1 MWKSVIDIDKIY
13 LSKFASIN
21 NLASSTKSLIKDII
35 IIVIAIAII
44 WLGLQAVFGTSNPF
58 YVVSSGS
65 MIPVLQIYDVI
76 VVEGNTPFADVN
88 KGDIIVFYSPKLYEQ
103 GKERVIVHRVS
114 LLMGEDPKIVRTK
127 GDANPASIA
136 GTDYPITE
144 KEYLGKVEYV
154 VPQVGYIT
162 QILQPPINYIII
174 AVIIGVMI
182 VKHFTGKEKK
192 KIKFQYTK
200 DESVANDSNDVLE
213 NDENESLSDI
223 RHEEIVD
230 DDSNNTFE
238 NREDS
243 EYTKSSDKDEPIDN
257 DKKEP

>member
-1 MWKSVIDIDKIY
+1 MGK
-13 LSKFASIN
+13 
-21 NLASSTKSLIKDII
+21 SSTKNLIKDAI
-35 IIVIAIAII
+35 IIVVAIAIV
-44 WLGLQAVFGTSNPF
+44 WLGLQAVFGTANPF

-65 MIPVLQIYDVI
+65 MIPVLQVYDVI
-76 VVEGNTPFADVN
+76 VVEGNTPFEDVE

-144 KEYLGKVEYV
+144 KEYLGKVEHV

-174 AVIIGVMI
+174 AVIIGVMV
-182 VKHFTGKEKK
+182 VKHFAGKEKK
-192 KIKFQYTK
+192 KIEFQYTK
-200 DESVANDSNDVLE
+200 DDSSEDEESDNTLE
-213 NDENESLSDI
+213 EHNDEPLADI
-223 RHEEIVD
+223 HHEGIVD
-230 DDSNNTFE
+230 DTDITIE
-238 NREDS
+238 KEDS
-243 EYTKSSDKDEPIDN
+243 EYIKSSETDESIDD
-257 DKKEP
+257 DKKEL

>member
-1 MWKSVIDIDKIY
+1 
-13 LSKFASIN
+13 
-21 NLASSTKSLIKDII
+21 LASSAKSLIKDVI
-35 IIVIAIAII
+35 IIVVAIAII
-44 WLGLQAVFGTSNPF
+44 WLGLQAVFGTANPF

-76 VVEGNTPFADVN
+76 VVEGNTPFQDVK

-114 LLMGEDPKIVRTK
+114 LLMGEDPKIIRTR

-162 QILQPPINYIII
+162 QILQPPVNYIII
-174 AVIIGVMI
+174 AVIIGVMV
-182 VKHFTGKEKK
+182 VKHFVGKEKK
-192 KIKFQYTK
+192 KVKFQYTK
-200 DESVANDSNDVLE
+200 DDSVDNDSNDVIK
-213 NDENESLSDI
+213 NNKDESIEDTQ
-223 RHEEIVD
+223 HKGIVD
-230 DDSNNTFE
+230 DNSNNTFE
-238 NREDS
+238 NKKDS
-243 EYTKSSDKDEPIDN
+243 EYIKSSDKDESIDN
-257 DKKEP
+257 DKKEL

>member
-1 MWKSVIDIDKIY
+1 
-13 LSKFASIN
+13 
-21 NLASSTKSLIKDII
+21 LASSAKSLIKDVI
-35 IIVIAIAII
+35 IIVVAIAII
-44 WLGLQAVFGTSNPF
+44 WLGLQAVFGTANPF

-76 VVEGNTPFADVN
+76 VVEGNTPFQDVK

-114 LLMGEDPKIVRTK
+114 LLMGEDPKIIRTR

-162 QILQPPINYIII
+162 QILQPPVNYIII
-174 AVIIGVMI
+174 AVIIGVMV
-182 VKHFTGKEKK
+182 VKHFVGKEKK
-192 KIKFQYTK
+192 KVKFQYTK
-200 DESVANDSNDVLE
+200 DESVDNDSNDVIK
-213 NDENESLSDI
+213 NNKDESIEDTQ
-223 RHEEIVD
+223 HKGIVD
-230 DDSNNTFE
+230 DNSNNTFE
-238 NREDS
+238 NKKDS
-243 EYTKSSDKDEPIDN
+243 EYIKSSDKDESIDN
-257 DKKEP
+257 DKKEL

>member
-1 MWKSVIDIDKIY
+1 MGSS
-13 LSKFASIN
+13 SKN
-21 NLASSTKSLIKDII
+21 LIKDIV
-35 IIVIAIAII
+35 IIVVAIAVI
-44 WLGLQAVFGTSNPF
+44 WLGLQAVFGTANPF

-65 MIPVLQIYDVI
+65 MIPALEVYDVI
-76 VVEGNTPFADVN
+76 VVEGNTPFDDVK

-114 LLMGEDPKIVRTK
+114 LEMGEDPKIVRTK
-127 GDANPASIA
+127 GDANPSSIA

-182 VKHFTGKEKK
+182 VKHFASKEKK
-192 KIKFQYTK
+192 KTEFQFTK
-200 DESVANDSNDVLE
+200 EDVSNDLAE
-213 NDENESLSDI
+213 DNSDKSIEDENLKENVDSDLKKSL
-223 RHEEIVD
+223 
-230 DDSNNTFE
+230 
-238 NREDS
+238 DS
-243 EYTKSSDKDEPIDN
+243 EYTKSSEKNESVDD
-257 DKKEP
+257 DKKEI

>member
-1 MWKSVIDIDKIY
+1 
-13 LSKFASIN
+13 LG
-21 NLASSTKSLIKDII
+21 SSTKSLIKDIV
-35 IIVIAIAII
+35 IIVVAIAII
-44 WLGLQAVFGTSNPF
+44 WLGLQAVFGTANPF

-76 VVEGNTPFADVN
+76 VVEGNTPFQDVK

-114 LLMGEDPKIVRTK
+114 LLMGEDPKIVRTR

-182 VKHFTGKEKK
+182 VKHFAGKEKK
-192 KIKFQYTK
+192 KIKFQHTK
-200 DESVANDSNDVLE
+200 DESVDNDSNNIVKNNKD
-213 NDENESLSDI
+213 ESLSDI
-223 RHEEIVD
+223 RHKGIVD

-238 NREDS
+238 NKKDS
-243 EYTKSSDKDEPIDN
+243 EYTKSSDKNESVDN
-257 DKKEP
+257 DKKEL

>member
-1 MWKSVIDIDKIY
+1 MG
-13 LSKFASIN
+13 
-21 NLASSTKSLIKDII
+21 SSTKSLIKDVV
-35 IIVIAIAII
+35 IIVVAIAII
-44 WLGLQAVFGTSNPF
+44 WLGLQAVFGTANPF

-65 MIPVLQIYDVI
+65 MIPVLQVYDVI
-76 VVEGNTPFADVN
+76 VVEGNTPFQDVK

-103 GKERVIVHRVS
+103 GNERVIVHRVS
-114 LLMGEDPKIVRTK
+114 LLMGDDPKIVRTK

-174 AVIIGVMI
+174 AVVIGVMI

-200 DESVANDSNDVLE
+200 DESVNNDSNDVVE
-213 NDENESLSDI
+213 NNKDMSTEDTDDK
-223 RHEEIVD
+223 RIVD
-230 DDSNNTFE
+230 DNLDNTFE
-238 NREDS
+238 NKKDS
-243 EYTKSSDKDEPIDN
+243 EFTKSLDKDESVNN
-257 DKKEP
+257 DKKEL

>member
-1 MWKSVIDIDKIY
+1 
-13 LSKFASIN
+13 LG
-21 NLASSTKSLIKDII
+21 SSTKSLIKDVI
-35 IIVIAIAII
+35 IIVVVIAII
-44 WLGLQAVFGTSNPF
+44 WLGLQAVFGTANPF

-76 VVEGNTPFADVN
+76 VVEGNTPFQDVK

-114 LLMGEDPKIVRTK
+114 LLMGEDPKIVRTR

-182 VKHFTGKEKK
+182 VKHFAGKEKK
-192 KIKFQYTK
+192 KIKFQHTK
-200 DESVANDSNDVLE
+200 DESVDNDSNNIVKNNKD
-213 NDENESLSDI
+213 ESLSDI
-223 RHEEIVD
+223 RHKGIVD

-238 NREDS
+238 NKKDS
-243 EYTKSSDKDEPIDN
+243 EYTKSSDKNESVDN
-257 DKKEP
+257 DKKEL

>member
-1 MWKSVIDIDKIY
+1 M
-13 LSKFASIN
+13 SIN
-21 NLASSTKSLIKDII
+21 NLGSSTKSLIKDVV
-35 IIVIAIAII
+35 IIVVAIAII
-44 WLGLQAVFGTSNPF
+44 WLGLQAVFGTANPF

-65 MIPVLQIYDVI
+65 MIPVLQVYDVI
-76 VVEGNTPFADVN
+76 VVEGNTPFQDVK

-103 GKERVIVHRVS
+103 GNERVIVHRVS
-114 LLMGEDPKIVRTK
+114 LLMGDDPKIVRTK

-144 KEYLGKVEYV
+144 KEYLGKVQYV

-174 AVIIGVMI
+174 AVVIGVMV

-200 DESVANDSNDVLE
+200 DESVNNDSNDVVE
-213 NDENESLSDI
+213 NNKDVSTDDTYDKRIADDNSD
-223 RHEEIVD
+223 
-230 DDSNNTFE
+230 NTFE
-238 NREDS
+238 NKKDS
-243 EYTKSSDKDEPIDN
+243 EFTKSLDKDESVNN
-257 DKKEP
+257 DKKEL

>member
-1 MWKSVIDIDKIY
+1 MG
-13 LSKFASIN
+13 
-21 NLASSTKSLIKDII
+21 SSTKSLIKDAII
-35 IIVIAIAII
+35 IIIAIAII
-44 WLGLQAVFGTSNPF
+44 WLGLQAVFGTANPF

-65 MIPVLQIYDVI
+65 MIPVLQVHDVI
-76 VVEGNTPFADVN
+76 VVEGNTPFDDIK

-114 LLMGEDPKIVRTK
+114 LEMGEDPKIVRTK

-136 GTDYPITE
+136 GTDYPITK

-174 AVIIGVMI
+174 AVIIGVMV
-182 VKHFTGKEKK
+182 VKHFANKEKK

-200 DESVANDSNDVLE
+200 DKSVDSDSNDDDV
-213 NDENESLSDI
+213 NTKNETGEDKVDKFKD
-223 RHEEIVD
+223 REPYDWKQEDPKGWTEEKD
-230 DDSNNTFE
+230 T
-238 NREDS
+238 
-243 EYTKSSDKDEPIDN
+243 SDKDESITD
-257 DKKEP
+257 DKK

>member
-1 MWKSVIDIDKIY
+1 MGK
-13 LSKFASIN
+13 
-21 NLASSTKSLIKDII
+21 SSTKNLIKDAI
-35 IIVIAIAII
+35 IIVVAIAIV
-44 WLGLQAVFGTSNPF
+44 WLGLQAVFGTANPF

-65 MIPVLQIYDVI
+65 MIPVLQVYDVI
-76 VVEGNTPFADVN
+76 VVEGNTPFEDVE

-144 KEYLGKVEYV
+144 KEYLGKVEHV

-174 AVIIGVMI
+174 AVIIGVMV
-182 VKHFTGKEKK
+182 VKHFAGKEKK
-192 KIKFQYTK
+192 KIEFQYTK
-200 DESVANDSNDVLE
+200 DDSSEDEESDNTLE
-213 NDENESLSDI
+213 E
-223 RHEEIVD
+223 H
-230 DDSNNTFE
+230 
-238 NREDS
+238 
-243 EYTKSSDKDEPIDN
+243 KDEPIADIHHKGIVDDTDITIEKKDSEYIKSSETDESIDD
-257 DKKEP
+257 DKKEL

>member
-1 MWKSVIDIDKIY
+1 MGT
-13 LSKFASIN
+13 
-21 NLASSTKSLIKDII
+21 SSTKNLIKDAII
-35 IIVIAIAII
+35 IIVAIAII
-44 WLGLQAVFGTSNPF
+44 WLGLQAVFGTANPF

-65 MIPVLQIYDVI
+65 MIPVLQVYDVI
-76 VVEGNTPFADVN
+76 VVEGNTPFEDVE

-144 KEYLGKVEYV
+144 KEYLGKVQHV

-174 AVIIGVMI
+174 AVIIGVMV
-182 VKHFTGKEKK
+182 VKHFAGKEKK
-192 KIKFQYTK
+192 KIEFQYTK
-200 DESVANDSNDVLE
+200 DESVDDKDSENITEDNKDLE
-213 NDENESLSDI
+213 HTKLSNKDESVDTSDNTIEDNKDES
-223 RHEEIVD
+223 VD
-230 DDSNNTFE
+230 DD
-238 NREDS
+238 
-243 EYTKSSDKDEPIDN
+243 
-257 DKKEP
+257 KKEL

>member
-1 MWKSVIDIDKIY
+1 LGK
-13 LSKFASIN
+13 
-21 NLASSTKSLIKDII
+21 SSTKNLIKDAI
-35 IIVIAIAII
+35 IIVVAIAIV
-44 WLGLQAVFGTSNPF
+44 WLGLQAVFGTANPF

-65 MIPVLQIYDVI
+65 MIPVLQVYDVI
-76 VVEGNTPFADVN
+76 VVEGNTPFEDVE

-144 KEYLGKVEYV
+144 KEYLGKVEHV

-174 AVIIGVMI
+174 AVIIGVMV
-182 VKHFTGKEKK
+182 VKHFAGKEKK
-192 KIKFQYTK
+192 KIEFQYTK
-200 DESVANDSNDVLE
+200 DDSSEDEESDNTLE
-213 NDENESLSDI
+213 EHNDEPLADI
-223 RHEEIVD
+223 HHEGIVD
-230 DDSNNTFE
+230 DTDITIE
-238 NREDS
+238 KEDS
-243 EYTKSSDKDEPIDN
+243 EYIKSSETDESIDD
-257 DKKEP
+257 DKKEL

>member
-1 MWKSVIDIDKIY
+1 MGK
-13 LSKFASIN
+13 
-21 NLASSTKSLIKDII
+21 SSTKNLIKDAI
-35 IIVIAIAII
+35 IIVVAIAIV
-44 WLGLQAVFGTSNPF
+44 WLGLQAVFGTANPF

-65 MIPVLQIYDVI
+65 MIPVLQVYDVI
-76 VVEGNTPFADVN
+76 VVEGNTPFEDVE

-144 KEYLGKVEYV
+144 KEYLGKVEHV

-174 AVIIGVMI
+174 AVIIGVMV
-182 VKHFTGKEKK
+182 VKHFAGKEKK
-192 KIKFQYTK
+192 KIEFQYTK
-200 DESVANDSNDVLE
+200 DDSSEDEESDNTLE
-213 NDENESLSDI
+213 ERKDEPIAEI
-223 RHEEIVD
+223 HHKGIVD
-230 DDSNNTFE
+230 DTDITIE
-238 NREDS
+238 KEDS
-243 EYTKSSDKDEPIDN
+243 EYIKSSETDESIDD
-257 DKKEP
+257 DKKEL

>member
-1 MWKSVIDIDKIY
+1 MG
-13 LSKFASIN
+13 
-21 NLASSTKSLIKDII
+21 SSSKSLIKDVI
-35 IIVIAIAII
+35 IIVVAIAVI
-44 WLGLQAVFGTSNPF
+44 WLGLQAVFGTANPF

-65 MIPVLQIYDVI
+65 MIPALEIYDVI
-76 VVEGNTPFADVN
+76 VVEGNTPFDDIK

-114 LLMGEDPKIVRTK
+114 LEMGEDPKIVRTK
-127 GDANPASIA
+127 GDANPSSIA

-182 VKHFTGKEKK
+182 VKHFAGKEKK
-192 KIKFQYTK
+192 KMEFQFTK
-200 DESVANDSNDVLE
+200 DDDLDDAIENNRDKSMEDGNLE
-213 NDENESLSDI
+213 ENTDGDLKKSS
-223 RHEEIVD
+223 
-230 DDSNNTFE
+230 
-238 NREDS
+238 DS
-243 EYTKSSDKDEPIDN
+243 EYTKSSEKDESRKD
-257 DKKEP
+257 DKKEL

>member
-1 MWKSVIDIDKIY
+1 MG
-13 LSKFASIN
+13 
-21 NLASSTKSLIKDII
+21 SSAKSLIKDVI
-35 IIVIAIAII
+35 IIVVAIAII
-44 WLGLQAVFGTSNPF
+44 WLGLQAVFGTANPF

-76 VVEGNTPFADVN
+76 VVEGNTPFQDVK

-114 LLMGEDPKIVRTK
+114 LVMGEDPKIVRTR

-174 AVIIGVMI
+174 AVIIGVMV
-182 VKHFTGKEKK
+182 VKHFVGKEKK
-192 KIKFQYTK
+192 KVKFQYTK
-200 DESVANDSNDVLE
+200 DESVDNDSNDVIK
-213 NDENESLSDI
+213 NNKDESIEDTQ
-223 RHEEIVD
+223 HKGIVD
-230 DDSNNTFE
+230 DNSNNTFE
-238 NREDS
+238 NKKDS
-243 EYTKSSDKDEPIDN
+243 EYIKSSDKDESIDN
-257 DKKEP
+257 DKKEL

>member
-1 MWKSVIDIDKIY
+1 MG
-13 LSKFASIN
+13 
-21 NLASSTKSLIKDII
+21 SSTKSLIKDII
-35 IIVIAIAII
+35 IIVVAIAII
-44 WLGLQAVFGTSNPF
+44 WLGLQAVFGTANPF

-76 VVEGNTPFADVN
+76 VVEGNTPFEDVK

-114 LLMGEDPKIVRTK
+114 LLMGDDPKIVRTR

-182 VKHFTGKEKK
+182 VKQFSKK
-192 KIKFQYTK
+192 KKKMEFQYTK
-200 DESVANDSNDVLE
+200 DDDVSEDNSSKFTE
-213 NDENESLSDI
+213 NNSSKFTE
-223 RHEEIVD
+223 
-230 DDSNNTFE
+230 NNT
-238 NREDS
+238 DS
-243 EYTKSSDKDEPIDN
+243 EYTKPSDKDESVDD
-257 DKKEP
+257 DKKEV

>member
-1 MWKSVIDIDKIY
+1 MGT
-13 LSKFASIN
+13 
-21 NLASSTKSLIKDII
+21 STKSLIKDVI
-35 IIVIAIAII
+35 IIVVAIAVI
-44 WLGLQAVFGTSNPF
+44 WIGLQAVFGTSNPF

-65 MIPVLQIYDVI
+65 MIPVLQVYDVI
-76 VVEGNTPFADVN
+76 VVEGNTPFQDVK

-103 GKERVIVHRVS
+103 GNERVIVHRVS
-114 LLMGEDPKIVRTK
+114 LLMGDDPKIVRTK

-144 KEYLGKVEYV
+144 KEYLGKVQYV

-174 AVIIGVMI
+174 AVVIGVMI

-200 DESVANDSNDVLE
+200 DESVNNDSNDVVE
-213 NDENESLSDI
+213 NNKDVSTDDTYDKRIADDNSD
-223 RHEEIVD
+223 
-230 DDSNNTFE
+230 NTFE
-238 NREDS
+238 NKKDS
-243 EYTKSSDKDEPIDN
+243 EFTKSLDKDESVNN
-257 DKKEP
+257 DKKEL

>member
-1 MWKSVIDIDKIY
+1 MGT
-13 LSKFASIN
+13 
-21 NLASSTKSLIKDII
+21 SSTKNLIKDAII
-35 IIVIAIAII
+35 IIVAIAII
-44 WLGLQAVFGTSNPF
+44 WLGLQAVFGTANPF

-65 MIPVLQIYDVI
+65 MIPVLMIYDVI
-76 VVEGNTPFADVN
+76 VVEGNTPFEDVK

-114 LLMGEDPKIVRTK
+114 LEMGEDPKIVRTK

-182 VKHFTGKEKK
+182 VKQFSKK
-192 KIKFQYTK
+192 QKKNIEFQYTK
-200 DESVANDSNDVLE
+200 DKLTEDNDSEHTKLSNKDESVDT
-213 NDENESLSDI
+213 SDNI
-223 RHEEIVD
+223 I
-230 DDSNNTFE
+230 
-238 NREDS
+238 EDN
-243 EYTKSSDKDEPIDN
+243 KDESVDTSDN
-257 DKKEP
+257 IIEDNKDESVDDKKEL